1 MYTHFHGAIGQR
13 LHRESI
19 VDLGG
24 GHVVDREGG
33 HLGQR
38 QLGRHG
44 GYRHAGEAGALGEIF
59 KEEFRQVQVF
69 RRSNTADGQHQARR
83 RRVQFR
89 ACRFQRLVFD
99 GVLVRLEQQLQHH
112 RLHRGGQAVLFQL
125 FHIACLHQ
133 RLLLFLFDAGQGR
146 LQRRFRRRLV
156 AATAFLVEIHGRRMQ
171 GQDQAG
177 RFRRQRCMAEIL
189 GAQLGKAELVFARHF
204 PQEIEVDL
212 GGNALGL
219 LQQLGRGRLFI
230 LQQHILDL
238 DLGALAAG
246 HFHLIRF
253 TRLRQDR
260 ADLEIAG
267 FFKK

>member
-1 MYTHFHGAIGQR
+1 
-13 LHRESI
+13 
-19 VDLGG
+19 
-24 GHVVDREGG
+24 
-33 HLGQR
+33 
-38 QLGRHG
+38 
-44 GYRHAGEAGALGEIF
+44 
-59 KEEFRQVQVF
+59 
-69 RRSNTADGQHQARR
+69 
-83 RRVQFR
+83 
-89 ACRFQRLVFD
+89 
-99 GVLVRLEQQLQHH
+99 
-112 RLHRGGQAVLFQL
+112 
-125 FHIACLHQ
+125 
-133 RLLLFLFDAGQGR
+133 
-146 LQRRFRRRLV
+146 
-156 AATAFLVEIHGRRMQ
+156 MQ

-177 RFRRQRCMAEIL
+177 RFRRQRCVAEIL

-219 LQQLGRGRLFI
+219 FQQLGRGRLFI